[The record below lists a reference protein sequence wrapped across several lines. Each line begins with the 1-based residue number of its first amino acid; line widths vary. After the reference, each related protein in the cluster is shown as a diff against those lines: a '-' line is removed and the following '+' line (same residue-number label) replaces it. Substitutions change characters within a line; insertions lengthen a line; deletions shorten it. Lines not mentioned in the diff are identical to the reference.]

1 MSHTC
6 FFIMMLPYLIFF
18 SEKPVGPSIS
28 KLDLEHES
36 WIYRVLRKLN
46 LYESYL
52 VYYNIVLSYSIT
64 EKPVGPSI
72 SELDLEQ
79 VSSDDDSFNKSDK
92 DEGEIDSE
100 EDFKEVMISL
110 YTPTPQPLSISV

>member
-6 FFIMMLPYLIFF
+6 FF
-18 SEKPVGPSIS
+18 
-28 KLDLEHES
+28 
-36 WIYRVLRKLN
+36 
-46 LYESYL
+46 
-52 VYYNIVLSYSIT
+52 YYNIVLSYFIT

-100 EDFKEVMISL
+100 EDFKEVTISL
-110 YTPTPQPLSISV
+110 YTPTPNNHFLYLSKVI